1 MMEKRIKEVR
11 TVRIAYISLV
21 GSLSLLY
28 TNFSLIIRK
37 IIS

>member
-11 TVRIAYISLV
+11 AVRIAYISLV

-28 TNFSLIIRK
+28 TNFSLIIGK